1 MSTDSNNFM
10 KLAKYKNIYFDL
22 DRTLWDFDN
31 NARETFLEIYQNRNL
46 DSIFGSF
53 ETFYSIYN
61 KHNDRLWKDYRE
73 GKIEKSVLRW
83 KRFALTLEELG
94 VSDNKLAQLIG
105 DDYVNISPTKKQ
117 LFPYTHETLSYL
129 KNKYKLYIITNG
141 FSEIQSDKLK
151 NCNLDQYFAGI
162 ITSEDAGAQKPSP
175 IIFEHALKLAN
186 AERNE
191 SLMIG
196 DDLETDILGAKNTGI
211 DQVFFNTDNIK
222 HSEEITFEI
231 SSLKELIEI
240 L

>member
-1 MSTDSNNFM
+1 M
-10 KLAKYKNIYFDL
+10 KLVKYKHIYFDL

-31 NARETFLEIYQNRNL
+31 NARETFLEIFQNRNL

-53 ETFYSIYN
+53 EVFYFIYN
-61 KHNDRLWKDYRE
+61 KHNDILWKDYRE

-83 KRFALTLEELG
+83 KRFALTLEEFG
-94 VSDNKLAQLIG
+94 VSDDKLAQQIG

-129 KNKYKLYIITNG
+129 KKKYKLYIITNG

-151 NCNLDQYFAGI
+151 NCNLDQYFTGL

-175 IIFEHALKLAN
+175 VIFEHALKLAN

-222 HSEEITFEI
+222 HSEDITYEI
-231 SSLKELIEI
+231 SSLKELTEI